1 MNMKILLIL
10 VFAVTNLITLEAF
23 GQWYHYADSKTHAR
37 GIAAFKNRVYLCSN
51 TGLIYEHD
59 IKRHTTTCMNLTNP
73 LSELRDIDV
82 NGKKIIAMQSNGSSK
97 LAYVI
102 NNKAIVIPINRD
114 RVFYDGMV
122 LYAQKG
128 MMFGDPINGNIPVY
142 VSKSGGIEWRKA
154 PTPLKALKGGYGYS
168 ASGNN
173 IVYTDK
179 TFFFVTGGQH
189 SRLIST
195 RDMGKTWT
203 SSTIP
208 FEPGESSGAYALS
221 MKNKNNGVVVGGDYQ
236 KPDSKKS
243 NCFITSDGG
252 KTWKIPVN
260 PPNGYQSCVI
270 EYKGVYYSCGPN
282 GIDYSKDNGMNWTT
296 LTKGKFYT
304 MVAHKKKL
312 FVSADQGRM
321 SKYDI
326 VKN

>member
-1 MNMKILLIL
+1 MKILLIL

-142 VSKSGGIEWRKA
+142 VSKSGGIEWKKA
-154 PTPLKALKGGYGYS
+154 PTPLKALKGEYGYS

-195 RDMGKTWT
+195 RDMGKTWA
-203 SSTIP
+203 SSKIP

-221 MKNKNNGVVVGGDYQ
+221 MKNKNNGVVVGGDF
-236 KPDSKKS
+236 KKSDSKKS
-243 NCFITSDGG
+243 NCFVTTDGG
-252 KTWKIPVN
+252 KTWKAPTT

-270 EYKGVYYSCGPN
+270 EYKGIYYSCGPN
-282 GIDYSKDNGMNWTT
+282 GIDYSKDNGMNWKT
-296 LTKGKFYT
+296 LTEGIFYT

-312 FVSADQGRM
+312 FVSADQGRI
-321 SKYDI
+321 SKYDT